1 MAMFAFVDPN
11 IGELMIGN
19 VPPDDVDY
27 WWPVPFGTD
36 INSLFVNVAGEIG
49 IMPPRPSMD
58 HEFDALAEEWVDNRS
73 DEEKQAHLEYDRG
86 LSYLPKSE
94 LLTRLMYAGKLSA
107 QQAIASR
114 MDLPPFMADY
124 LEGAPEMNIA
134 AEVLRWAEA
143 INIYRC
149 DALLVD
155 SLKAIGFT
163 DESLDELF
171 KGQ

>member
-1 MAMFAFVDPN
+1 MAMYAFIDPN
-11 IGELMIGN
+11 LGDLIVGN
-19 VPPDDVDY
+19 VPPDDVTQ
-27 WWPVPFGTD
+27 WWPVPFGARAND
-36 INSLFVNVAGEIG
+36 LYIDKHGEVAVL
-49 IMPPRPSMD
+49 PPRPSMN
-58 HEFDALAEEWVDNRS
+58 HEFDALAEEWVDTRS
-73 DEEKQAHLEYDRG
+73 EEEKLAQLEYERK
-86 LSYLPKSE
+86 LVYLPKSE

-124 LEGAPEMNIA
+124 LEGAPEMSIA
-134 AEVLRWAEA
+134 AEVLRWTEA

-171 KGQ
+171 RGQ